1 MQVLFLFGKYRNLQ
15 FAFLHIALVLLVV
28 GCDRSETQ
36 TVTTFTSLTFEDDF
50 NSEGEIDESVWNFDI
65 GTGDEISGAG
75 WGNNEQQYYTNRP
88 ENITVEGG
96 MLKLTALQESFMGS
110 GYTSARINTKGK
122 LEQEYGRIEA
132 RIQLPWGKGLWPA
145 FWMLGNNIDEVSW
158 PQCGEIDIMEYRG
171 QNPSTLIGSVHGP
184 GYSGGESE
192 GKEYVLANDRFD
204 TGFHVFGVEWGP
216 EYINYYVDDALY
228 NQITPEDVDGE
239 WVFDHPF
246 CIILNVAVGGNFVG
260 PPNVNTVFP
269 QTMLVDWV
277 RVYED

>member
-50 NSEGEIDESVWNFDI
+50 NSEGEIDESVWNFDL

-204 TGFHVFGVEWGP
+204 KGFHVFGVEWGP

-228 NQITPEDVDGE
+228 SQITPEDVDGE

>member
-50 NSEGEIDESVWNFDI
+50 NSEGEIDESVWNFDL

-204 TGFHVFGVEWGP
+204 KGFHVFGVEWGP

>member
-1 MQVLFLFGKYRNLQ
+1 MQVPFLFGKYRNLQ
-15 FAFLHIALVLLVV
+15 FAFLYIALVLLVV
-28 GCDRSETQ
+28 GCDRNETQ

-50 NSEGEIDESVWNFDI
+50 NSEGEIDESVWNFDL

-96 MLKLTALQESFMGS
+96 MLKLTVLQESFMGS

-277 RVYED
+277 RVYEE